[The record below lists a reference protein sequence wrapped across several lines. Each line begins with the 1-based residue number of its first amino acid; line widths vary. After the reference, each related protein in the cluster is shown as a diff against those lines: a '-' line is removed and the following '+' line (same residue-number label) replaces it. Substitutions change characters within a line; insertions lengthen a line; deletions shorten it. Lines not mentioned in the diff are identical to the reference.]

1 MRWSRRRPASRRRC
15 PQSSVTTA
23 TSTASKF
30 WRLRWTALRSDCS
43 TLSSARRLRVMA
55 FNNNNG
61 RSGRTQ
67 TALAEINVTPL
78 VDVMLVLLVIFMI
91 TAPIL
96 QTGIQVNLPKTREA
110 KPEEATPQAL
120 IISVDKEGSVYLSGK
135 NERQPIKV
143 DDLSRL
149 INERLGQLKERRV
162 YLRGDGDTPYR
173 IVAYVLD
180 QAKRA
185 GAQVSL
191 VTEQPQS
198 PKK

>member
-1 MRWSRRRPASRRRC
+1 
-15 PQSSVTTA
+15 
-23 TSTASKF
+23 
-30 WRLRWTALRSDCS
+30 
-43 TLSSARRLRVMA
+43 
-55 FNNNNG
+55 
-61 RSGRTQ
+61 
-67 TALAEINVTPL
+67 LAEINVTPL

-110 KPEEATPQAL
+110 RPDEATPQAL

-143 DDLSRL
+143 DDLSKL
-149 INERLGQLKERRV
+149 IDERLGQLKERRV

-191 VTEQPQS
+191 VTETP
-198 PKK
+198 PKKK

>member
-1 MRWSRRRPASRRRC
+1 
-15 PQSSVTTA
+15 
-23 TSTASKF
+23 
-30 WRLRWTALRSDCS
+30 
-43 TLSSARRLRVMA
+43 MA

-67 TALAEINVTPL
+67 TALSEINVTPM

-110 KPEEATPQAL
+110 QANEATPQAL

-135 NERQPIKV
+135 NEQQAINV
-143 DDLSRL
+143 SDLSKL
-149 INERLGQLKERRV
+149 LNERLGQSKDRRV
-162 YLRGDGDTPYR
+162 YLRGDGETPYR
-173 IVAYVLD
+173 VIAYVLD

-185 GAQVSL
+185 QAQVSL
-191 VTEQPQS
+191 VTEPA

>member
-1 MRWSRRRPASRRRC
+1 
-15 PQSSVTTA
+15 
-23 TSTASKF
+23 
-30 WRLRWTALRSDCS
+30 
-43 TLSSARRLRVMA
+43 MA

-96 QTGIQVNLPKTREA
+96 QTGIQVNLPKTRQAKTNEA
-110 KPEEATPQAL
+110 PPQTL

-135 NERQPIKV
+135 DERQPVKV

-149 INERLGQLKERRV
+149 IDERLGASKDRRV
-162 YLRGDGDTPYR
+162 YLRGDGETPYR
-173 IVAYVLD
+173 VIAYVLD

-185 GAQVSL
+185 QAQVSL
-191 VTEQPQS
+191 VTEPA

>member
-1 MRWSRRRPASRRRC
+1 
-15 PQSSVTTA
+15 
-23 TSTASKF
+23 
-30 WRLRWTALRSDCS
+30 
-43 TLSSARRLRVMA
+43 MA

-96 QTGIQVNLPKTREA
+96 QTGIQVNLPKTRDA
-110 KPEEATPQAL
+110 RPDEATPQAL

-143 DDLSRL
+143 DDLTKL
-149 INERLGQLKERRV
+149 LNERLGQLKERRV

-191 VTEQPQS
+191 VTETP

>member
-1 MRWSRRRPASRRRC
+1 
-15 PQSSVTTA
+15 
-23 TSTASKF
+23 
-30 WRLRWTALRSDCS
+30 
-43 TLSSARRLRVMA
+43 MA

-96 QTGIQVNLPKTREA
+96 QTGIQVNLPKTRAA
-110 KPEEATPQAL
+110 KTNEATPDAL
-120 IISVDKEGSVYLSGK
+120 ILSVDKEGSVYLSGK
-135 NERQPIKV
+135 NERQAINV
-143 DDLSRL
+143 ADLSKIL
-149 INERLGQLKERRV
+149 NERLGQSKERRV
-162 YLRGDGDTPYR
+162 YLRGDGETPYR
-173 IVAYVLD
+173 VIAYVLD

-185 GAQVSL
+185 EAQVSL
-191 VTEQPQS
+191 VTEPA